1 MQEQASD
8 AEEPQVSSPSTLP
21 RAGSHEERGMTGAPA
36 ECVARLRW
44 LLVGDPLGVRA
55 QVVKALRQR
64 CLLLDPEWVTHRV
77 LLELSLQVGPGDGL
91 IAIPTQGVP
100 GPEGVDP
107 ERSDPERS
115 DPERSDPERSDPERS
130 DPEGVDHEQAN
141 KARSDQT
148 RVVVSQV
155 VRTCIQQQVDGA
167 LPGGEIL
174 HQLARPLKL
183 EDGELRAACRAFNVL
198 PKDRRR
204 AFLQL
209 ILQRKSI
216 EVVCGGSAAAAQCSY
231 ESARSAFLGVLEALQ
246 RVASA
251 DAATP
256 GPTQP
261 MHGIAPGL

>member
-100 GPEGVDP
+100 GPEGV
-107 ERSDPERS
+107 
-115 DPERSDPERSDPERS
+115 DPERSDPERS